1 MLLSSLLK
9 TLSGFFF
16 ELLWRDDGFL
26 CCEFV
31 SVSTLSPSPVSDWG
45 CSCFNDRGPRATFWA
60 VHCVCASMHLCCS
73 PAVLVRKSR
82 LHLVHLYTNPC
93 STIVLPRS
101 RCLPKNVLIFSSILL
116 FPPSVA
122 QFFYC
127 LTLFLPLLSIAH
139 CADRFVLGFLFQR
152 QRCGWRWWVGE

>member
-16 ELLWRDDGFL
+16 ELLWRDDGLL

-45 CSCFNDRGPRATFWA
+45 CSCFNDRGPRAAFWA
-60 VHCVCASMHLCCS
+60 IHCVCASVHLCCS
-73 PAVLVRKSR
+73 PAVLVKKSR

-93 STIVLPRS
+93 STIVLRSPCEPRT
-101 RCLPKNVLIFSSILL
+101 LPKNVLTASSILL
-116 FPPSVA
+116 LLWLGVKCNGFICVGGFPKPEILMPDCVFTQITNRHS
-122 QFFYC
+122 Y
-127 LTLFLPLLSIAH
+127 
-139 CADRFVLGFLFQR
+139 
-152 QRCGWRWWVGE
+152 